1 MAREPGWRRDLLL
14 GGLFFF
20 PFPPL
25 GWVLAIGYRSLMGVR
40 LVEGRSPV
48 LPGWR
53 GNLAETLV
61 RGLRAS
67 GIIFTYFCP
76 FLLLYWLLGTGLR
89 FTASHAGAFLAFLG
103 AVAVFPPSMPA
114 LAIAYPLL
122 FPWLRFSAPE
132 IALLG
137 LVFLLT
143 FFLLPAAFVQVALEG
158 RWAGAFHARSYL
170 RYLAGNLPS
179 YLEAWAL
186 SLAVSAFAVL
196 LGPFSPWGLF
206 WSYLVILHAFN
217 QSLVRWNTPEV
228 QSRFR
233 DCVILRSESAPG

>member
-1 MAREPGWRRDLLL
+1 ML
-14 GGLFFF
+14 GGLLFF
-20 PFPPL
+20 PLPPL
-25 GWVLAIGYRSLMGVR
+25 GWVLAIGYRSLTGVR
-40 LVEGRSPV
+40 LVEGHSPV

-76 FLLLYWLLGTGLR
+76 FLLLYWLLGTDLR
-89 FTASHAGAFLAFLG
+89 FTASHAAAFLAFLG

-114 LAIAYPLL
+114 LAVTYPFL
-122 FPWLRFSAPE
+122 FPWLHFSAPE

-137 LVFLLT
+137 VVFLLT

-158 RWAGAFHARSYL
+158 RWAGAFHAPSYL
-170 RYLAGNLPS
+170 RYLASNLPS

-186 SLAVSAFAVL
+186 SLAVSAVAVL

-228 QSRFR
+228 RRRFTG
-233 DCVILRSESAPG
+233 CVILRPGSTPG